1 MLTIQGLYEIYGQN
15 LAMDRKSM
23 MDRGYIG
30 LGPDDLISLT
40 KEESGFFFSTK
51 TSHFYHFT
59 NGFNL
64 DSPAI
69 FCAYF
74 SDIIRQQQKSKKNN
88 DFKITKGRLFSYNS
102 FSKRDVV
109 ITAYNPGQCESKTI
123 DDNFEEIPVN
133 DEIWKQLRIS
143 SLLRFFRGSQP
154 LQSSLFE
161 TNWTDTPALISQP
174 GGKLTIEDFKYIVQ
188 YHEVSNDLQTAL
200 SFALLCSLSFSKINV
215 FIQQNYIK
223 YPQLLSKIL
232 NLIPKKTVFGK
243 YVYQNLVEPI
253 YQMVPDDVETAIQLT
268 SYYLDHDNLN
278 KSLSY
283 TSLLKASI
291 VSNPKSGCC
300 LSRICVAQKNYY
312 DSLIFLNVVGNVLT
326 NMGISIPVFAQ
337 KYKIS
342 RPPNTIQYGP
352 IIYESQLLD
361 SPISGPTYL
370 FFTEI
375 ARLINSIGEEEFMKM
390 IQKMN
395 SKSNNQ
401 IQQNIPTQFSSD
413 QLKNTKKK
421 AKVKDIN
428 KNDCLYL
435 YDPGIECDKLSAGE
449 FKNIPFSDFLY
460 KTSLQVIKS
469 IKLRNDILEG
479 LQKQSNL
486 SQILLLGYKLCDKK
500 LIEFAIKNIDEKT
513 ASVSY
518 LNEIILMKLSID
530 GQFKVLEKIPKIKGL
545 EKNSFLQ
552 GNAFPLI
559 ASLYKAIQKNNL
571 SFQKKEELNSQ
582 S

>member
-1 MLTIQGLYEIYGQN
+1 
-15 LAMDRKSM
+15 
-23 MDRGYIG
+23 
-30 LGPDDLISLT
+30 
-40 KEESGFFFSTK
+40 
-51 TSHFYHFT
+51 
-59 NGFNL
+59 
-64 DSPAI
+64 
-69 FCAYF
+69 
-74 SDIIRQQQKSKKNN
+74 
-88 DFKITKGRLFSYNS
+88 
-102 FSKRDVV
+102 
-109 ITAYNPGQCESKTI
+109 
-123 DDNFEEIPVN
+123 
-133 DEIWKQLRIS
+133 
-143 SLLRFFRGSQP
+143 
-154 LQSSLFE
+154 
-161 TNWTDTPALISQP
+161 
-174 GGKLTIEDFKYIVQ
+174 
-188 YHEVSNDLQTAL
+188 
-200 SFALLCSLSFSKINV
+200 
-215 FIQQNYIK
+215 
-223 YPQLLSKIL
+223 
-232 NLIPKKTVFGK
+232 
-243 YVYQNLVEPI
+243 
-253 YQMVPDDVETAIQLT
+253 
-268 SYYLDHDNLN
+268 
-278 KSLSY
+278 
-283 TSLLKASI
+283 
-291 VSNPKSGCC
+291 
-300 LSRICVAQKNYY
+300 
-312 DSLIFLNVVGNVLT
+312 
-326 NMGISIPVFAQ
+326 MGISIPVFAQ

-342 RPPNTIQYGP
+342 RPPNTLQYGP